1 MLRVRDGL
9 QGLSG
14 YHSPQMDVAV
24 RLNTNESPVGPPT
37 EFVARL
43 TAAVSGIA
51 WNRYPDREATELRRA
66 LAAHHGVEPEQVF
79 VANGSNEVIQTLLLT
94 YGGTGRSVATFEPTY
109 QLHAHLARI
118 AGASVVNG
126 ERTAD
131 FELDPAEVR
140 RVLVEHRPDVVFVCS
155 PNNPTGLVDDP
166 EHIIR
171 LASAADHLVVV
182 DEAYAQFSDWS
193 ALSLVDDSRSLA
205 VVRTFSKTWS
215 MAAARLGY
223 LIGPAWL
230 VAELDKVVLPYHLDA
245 LSQVAGRLALEYDAE
260 MRERVR
266 TLVAER
272 ERLDAALRSL
282 GLQVVP
288 SGANFI
294 LFRPADGGGR
304 RLWQGLVDRGVLIR
318 DCSSWPRLDGYVRVT
333 VGTAEEN
340 DAFLM
345 ALQEALT

>member
-9 QGLSG
+9 LGLSG
-14 YHSPQMDVAV
+14 YHSPQIDVAV
-24 RLNTNESPVGPPT
+24 RLNTNESPVGPPA
-37 EFVARL
+37 EFVERL
-43 TAAVSGIA
+43 AAAVAQID

-66 LAAHHGVEPEQVF
+66 LAIHHGVEPEQVF

-94 YGGTGRSVATFEPTY
+94 YGGHGRSVATFEPTY

-118 AGASVVNG
+118 AGASVVSG
-126 ERTAD
+126 ERTSD

-166 EHIIR
+166 ALLTQ
-171 LASAADHLVVV
+171 LASASDHLMVV

-193 ALSLVDDSRSLA
+193 AISLIDDSRSLA

-230 VAELDKVVLPYHLDA
+230 IAELDKVVLPYHLDA
-245 LSQVAGRLALEYDAE
+245 LSQIAGRLALDYDTA

-266 TLVAER
+266 ALVAER
-272 ERLDAALRSL
+272 DRLTAALGSL
-282 GLQVVP
+282 GLHVVP

-294 LFRPADGGGR
+294 LFRPADGDGR

-318 DCSSWPRLDGYVRVT
+318 DCSSWSRLDGYVRVT

-345 ALQEALT
+345 ALQEALI